1 MPVPGATTYNWYK
14 NGVLHTTHHGTFAQI
29 PITRNLCN
37 VSYSISVEAINA
49 CGTSAKTYKNV
60 YVPPCGDSYVVS
72 PNPANNDVTV
82 SADESKLQDT
92 NNKTFDEVQI
102 YDLQG
107 NVKSTRNLIR

>member
-1 MPVPGATTYNWYK
+1 MRY
-14 NGVLHTTHHGTFAQI
+14 F
-29 PITRNLCN
+29 C
-37 VSYSISVEAINA
+37 
-49 CGTSAKTYKNV
+49 KTYKNV

-92 NNKTFDEVQI
+92 NNKTFDEVKI

-107 NVKSTRNLIR
+107 M